1 MKPKFKSEREVFVR
15 LTFEENNNVESSR
28 KIKKNL
34 SFILS
39 NRGIS
44 FHRYNR
50 IEKVQMHLTY
60 IRVFVIVEIRLQKYV

>member
-28 KIKKNL
+28 K
-34 SFILS
+34 ILS